1 MTTAKVYIVDRIVT
15 RPGRAREFVD
25 RYLAEY
31 VPGAI
36 ERGMTLAQVL
46 VAPPLWLDDR
56 SNTVTVTWELDGPT
70 GWWEMTWKG
79 RPDPEPGRWW
89 AGIEPLIS
97 RRTRES
103 AAAAGDLA
111 ALSDV

>member
-1 MTTAKVYIVDRIVT
+1 MGAAKVYIVDRIET
-15 RPGRAREFVD
+15 MPGRAEEFVD

-36 ERGMTLAQVL
+36 ARGMVLDRVL

-56 SNTVTVTWELDGPT
+56 PNTVTVTWELDGPA
-70 GWWEMTWKG
+70 GWWQMTWRS
-79 RPDPEPGRWW
+79 RPDPEPARWW
-89 AGIEPLIS
+89 AGVEHLIA

-103 AAAAGDLA
+103 AAAAGDIEVLA
-111 ALSDV
+111 DV

>member
-1 MTTAKVYIVDRIVT
+1 MTAAKVYIVDRIET
-15 RPGRAREFVD
+15 MPGRAREFVD

-36 ERGMTLAQVL
+36 GRGMTLAQVL

-56 SNTVTVTWELDGPT
+56 SNTVTVMWELDGPA

-79 RPDPEPGRWW
+79 RPDPELGRWW
-89 AGIEPLIS
+89 AGMDQLIV

-103 AAAAGDLA
+103 AAAAADIEALA
-111 ALSDV
+111 DV